1 MVAIAASNLYA
12 IPLRTIDDEATTLA
26 PYKGKVVL
34 VVNTASQ
41 CGYTPQ
47 YEGLQK
53 LHERYEKEGFAVLG
67 FPSNDFGG
75 QEPGSNAK
83 IKLFCQGT
91 YHVSF
96 PLFAKGSV
104 SGPKLQPLY
113 AHLLGAARDHSAI
126 EWNFEKILVG
136 RDGTVRARFRSGV
149 TPESEE
155 LGHAIREALK
165 AR

>member
-136 RDGTVRARFRSGV
+136 RDGTVRALS
-149 TPESEE
+149 
-155 LGHAIREALK
+155 LIHI
-165 AR
+165 